1 MITTV
6 TGGIP
11 DSETLAERGHRSVE
25 GHQVE
30 AGHQVGEG
38 HLVEAGHLVA
48 IDLHL
53 GTDHLSVVVLAV
65 EGMA

>member
-6 TGGIP
+6 RGGIP
-11 DSETLAERGHRSVE
+11 DSETSAERGHRSVE

-38 HLVEAGHLVA
+38 HLDEAGHLVA
-48 IDLHL
+48 IDLL
-53 GTDHLSVVVLAV
+53 ATDHLSVVVLV